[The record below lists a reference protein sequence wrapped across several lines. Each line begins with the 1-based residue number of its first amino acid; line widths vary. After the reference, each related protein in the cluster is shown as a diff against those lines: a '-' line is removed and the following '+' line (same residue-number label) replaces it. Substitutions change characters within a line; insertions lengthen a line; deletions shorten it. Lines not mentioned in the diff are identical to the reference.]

1 MSALEE
7 SLRKVY
13 GLVGP
18 QAATTTSQMAKK
30 AMQPATPGA
39 TPNLQMQL
47 LPETI
52 RPGAMSDLEMQLLP
66 ETIIPGATPDLQ
78 MQLFEGAENM
88 SEEDRETLESM
99 LQRAE
104 QVSMAPLGQIAQELA
119 MQGEG
124 DDTQLAHLRPGE
136 VVLPPEFFEDE
147 QFESAVEKKFNE
159 LGLNPEEAIVGTGIA
174 SLNPVTGLEQF
185 GFFKKIGKALKK
197 VAKKIAPVAGPLAN
211 FIPGVG
217 PVLAGAIGAATNVAA
232 GKGLKGAITGGLS
245 GFGTGKLFSGVG
257 SLGSVGGKLV
267 GKGGFSQLGTLDK
280 FRALGSGLRSGNLA
294 STFFNPATGDKGILG
309 GQFGPNLRRGI
320 GSFTGFGQTPQQQ
333 PGFDMMSSQRDPETG
348 MFVDQFGNSVDP
360 ATYRQYLSDP
370 SSIPTGGL
378 GNMILGGGQQ
388 QAGGNLISRLI
399 GGGQGQGGGFGSGLG
414 DALKLG
420 GIGALAAGL
429 GKLAYEDAQKQKG
442 VPLTPLTTMSP
453 TGRYNIEAEIARRMG
468 QPEPNPVEFGLLP
481 AGTIPELS
489 GGKPRGMQEG
499 GSVNKMRGL
508 AIRAGQANNI
518 INELETTFNPNNM
531 RDLLA
536 SNLPF
541 DPTAIENL
549 LTSAEKKQYDR
560 AKLDFTTSILRKE
573 TGAVI
578 NDSEIDYIDRT
589 FFPQLG
595 DDEEIVMQKRQARQ
609 QVIQSLM
616 PEEKSKSKDI
626 VPMQMMMYGGGVEDL
641 TGGMVRG
648 LASGGGVMAFA
659 QGGAVQMQEGGGIAT
674 LSQENI
680 NSYIKDLS
688 KKRQLVG
695 NLYMKKPS
703 RFELQ
708 FKNATNNLQNAKLY
722 LTPSNIAKFEEGG
735 IDSLKDVDAKKEMNK
750 FLKYMETQKM
760 QKGGEMNPSQ
770 FPRMDGDI
778 NGPGTETSDDIP
790 AMLSDGEF
798 VMTGRAVRGAGSYEM
813 QADPSGIISL
823 TPTLK
828 EDRERGMD
836 LMYKMMDT
844 FAGKAKAS

>member
-1 MSALEE
+1 MSALED

-18 QAATTTSQMAKK
+18 QAATTSSDVAAMLKK
-30 AMQPATPGA
+30 ATMPKGA
-39 TPNLQMQL
+39 TSAGDMRAIMGKGPMTQNDIDRLTTL
-47 LPETI
+47 LPNPIPQEPVDPRDLIKNLPAPAVPPVEDPRDLI
-52 RPGAMSDLEMQLLP
+52 RKLPAVPGSMSDLEVQLL
-66 ETIIPGATPDLQ
+66 Q
-78 MQLFEGAENM
+78 GAENM
-88 SEEDRETLESM
+88 SPEDKETLESM

-104 QVSMAPLGQIAQELA
+104 QVSTAPLGQIAQELA

-147 QFESAVEKKFNE
+147 QFESAVESKFNE

-333 PGFDMMSSQRDPETG
+333 QPGFDMMSSQRDPETG

-388 QAGGNLISRLI
+388 QGGGNLISRLI

-468 QPEPNPVEFGLLP
+468 QAEPNPVEFGLLP
-481 AGTIPELS
+481 AGTLPELS
-489 GGKPRGMQEG
+489 GGKPQG
-499 GSVNKMRGL
+499 
-508 AIRAGQANNI
+508 
-518 INELETTFNPNNM
+518 
-531 RDLLA
+531 
-536 SNLPF
+536 
-541 DPTAIENL
+541 
-549 LTSAEKKQYDR
+549 
-560 AKLDFTTSILRKE
+560 
-573 TGAVI
+573 
-578 NDSEIDYIDRT
+578 
-589 FFPQLG
+589 
-595 DDEEIVMQKRQARQ
+595 
-609 QVIQSLM
+609 
-616 PEEKSKSKDI
+616 
-626 VPMQMMMYGGGVEDL
+626 MMY
-641 TGGMVRG
+641 
-648 LASGGGVMAFA
+648 GGGVMAFA
-659 QGGAVQMQEGGGIAT
+659 QGGAVQMQEGG
-674 LSQENI
+674 
-680 NSYIKDLS
+680 
-688 KKRQLVG
+688 
-695 NLYMKKPS
+695 
-703 RFELQ
+703 
-708 FKNATNNLQNAKLY
+708 
-722 LTPSNIAKFEEGG
+722 
-735 IDSLKDVDAKKEMNK
+735 EMD
-750 FLKYMETQKM
+750 
-760 QKGGEMNPSQ
+760 PSQ

-813 QADPSGIISL
+813 QADPNGIISL
-823 TPTLK
+823 TPTLE

-836 LMYKMMDT
+836 LMYTMMDT
-844 FAGKAKAS
+844 FAGKATAS